1 MLARRYSHR
10 IKILEA
16 NLRGR
21 SKQPNSVSASHMSG
35 DAKSF
40 SPLSRGILRDRN
52 LGQCHHQETQE
63 HMGKRL

>member
-40 SPLSRGILRDRN
+40 YPSPEGFCATEI
-52 LGQCHHQETQE
+52 
-63 HMGKRL
+63 